1 MTTKNIIDLIEAI
14 YGRQSHA
21 HIIQL
26 VNDALLEISS
36 KKQHYTVSATADLI
50 KGQRWYDLPTRTIDI
65 IKVEILDTSTD
76 NRYHLIPKLVDY
88 HSLLKGD
95 PDTGTGD
102 LT

>member
-1 MTTKNIIDLIEAI
+1 MTVKDIISQIEMVH
-14 YGRQSHA
+14 GRQSHTY
-21 HIIQL
+21 IMQL

-65 IKVEILDTSTD
+65 IKVEILDTST
-76 NRYHLIPKLVDY
+76 NSRYHLIPKLVDY

>member
-76 NRYHLIPKLVDY
+76 SRYHLIPKLVDY

-102 LT
+102 LS

>member
-1 MTTKNIIDLIEAI
+1 MTVKDIISQVEMV
-14 YGRQSHA
+14 YGRQSHTY
-21 HIIQL
+21 IMQL

-50 KGQRWYDLPTRTIDI
+50 KGQRWYDLPSRAIDI
-65 IKVEILDTSTD
+65 IKVEILDTST
-76 NRYHLIPKLVDY
+76 NGRYHLIPKLADY
-88 HSLLKGD
+88 HKLLKAD

>member
-1 MTTKNIIDLIEAI
+1 MTVKDIISQVEIV
-14 YGRQSHA
+14 YGRQSHTY
-21 HIIQL
+21 IMQL

-50 KGQRWYDLPTRTIDI
+50 KGQRWYDLPSRAIDI
-65 IKVEILDTSTD
+65 IRVEILDTST
-76 NRYHLIPKLVDY
+76 NGRYHLIPKLADY
-88 HSLLKGD
+88 HKLLKAD